1 MDNRKEKESMNEKE
15 KEIIESYEDETE
27 EPITEVE
34 IEEEIEEPISEVELE
49 EIEEPITEI
58 EIEEDTEEIKENHSN
73 KKFKRLN
80 LIMNIIFTVLV
91 VILLLSIVD
100 IYLVAKHN
108 IGPFLAIPTNTY
120 KDGGTKEYY
129 GFGYKVIKYHQL
141 QGRRDMEVG
150 TWKLKYDDKAI
161 TIQDIDLAI
170 ALTDNASDTYDNYY
184 KEFVRIISTLKSVD
198 TKKHTITLGYA
209 DEDGKYSLDIIC
221 KMNKDQDN
229 LKDLEKD
236 KETTIIGT
244 LTKFKEKTAKKN
256 NRIYISDCFAEQ

>member
-1 MDNRKEKESMNEKE
+1 MFNLKEEPMDEIEKEE
-15 KEIIESYEDETE
+15 EIIDSYEDDEDDDQYE
-27 EPITEVE
+27 EPITEVYVG
-34 IEEEIEEPISEVELE
+34 EEKEEVEN
-49 EIEEPITEI
+49 P
-58 EIEEDTEEIKENHSN
+58 KE
-73 KKFKRLN
+73 KKYKKLN
-80 LIMNIIFTVLV
+80 LIMNIFFSILLVL
-91 VILLLSIVD
+91 LLLSIVD

-150 TWKLKYDDKAI
+150 TWGLKYSSEAT

-170 ALTDNASDTYDNYY
+170 ALTDNTSDTYDQYY

-198 TKKHTITLGYA
+198 TKKHTITLGYT

-221 KMNKDQDN
+221 KINKDQDN
-229 LKDLEKD
+229 LEGLEKE

-244 LTKFKEKTAKKN
+244 LTKFKEKTDKKN